1 MNHIQKIRLPYT
13 YIDVG
18 WWYQITVP
26 QIPSGRLDYAVLPTV
41 LNQKIGLDGNVPS
54 ALTDLRDI
62 GRYVARIVTDVRT
75 LNKKVFAYNEVFTQ
89 NQVYNLVE
97 ELSGESL
104 ERKYVCY

>member
-1 MNHIQKIRLPYT
+1 MNHVLKIRLPYT

-26 QIPSGRLDYAVLPTV
+26 RIPSGRLDYAILSMLT
-41 LNQKIGLDGNVPS
+41 NQKIALDGNVPS

-62 GRYVARIVTDVRT
+62 GRYVARIITDARA
-75 LNKKVFAYNEVFTQ
+75 LNKKVFAYSEVFTQ

-97 ELSGESL
+97 ELSGETL
-104 ERKYVCY
+104 ERKYVC